1 MELWILHLLLS
12 CVPVFR
18 VHFTPLDPTQRNK
31 TVLSRLVERCES
43 VINAAAPKIEFHLCF
58 VRTIDSVDDI
68 TLVIDRTSN
77 DWQVSDVN
85 DHRPQ
90 FERDEYSADLVENN
104 YIGAIIL
111 TVCLQENLCS
121 PCSKP
126 FLKLNLVLY
135 YLFRAPEMVKF
146 LHNFWLKTVTHTYY
160 YLVFHHPLTLLFQA

>member
-121 PCSKP
+121 PCSKT

-135 YLFRAPEMVKF
+135 YLFRGARNGKIFTQF
-146 LHNFWLKTVTHTYY
+146 L
-160 YLVFHHPLTLLFQA
+160 A